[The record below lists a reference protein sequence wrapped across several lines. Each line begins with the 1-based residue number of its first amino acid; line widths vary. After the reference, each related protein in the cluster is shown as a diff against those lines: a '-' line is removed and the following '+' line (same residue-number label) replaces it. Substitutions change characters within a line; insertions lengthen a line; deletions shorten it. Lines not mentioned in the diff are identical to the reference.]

1 MSAISSKSRLV
12 LFLLVVIALVFF
24 ITSFVAAAFT
34 NSINNYTGNTQQT
47 TLQIS
52 CTIVRT
58 GEESMFSECPSS

>member
-24 ITSFVAAAFT
+24 ITTFVAATFT
-34 NSINNYTGNTQQT
+34 NNVNTSGQASSQVT
-47 TLQIS
+47 

-58 GEESMFSECPSS
+58 GEEMMFGDCSTS

>member
-1 MSAISSKSRLV
+1 MSATSSKSRLV

-34 NSINNYTGNTQQT
+34 NSANTGGTQQAAS
-47 TLQIS
+47 QIS

-58 GEESMFSECPSS
+58 GEERMFGECPGS

>member
-34 NSINNYTGNTQQT
+34 NSVTGNSQQT
-47 TLQIS
+47 SSQAS

-58 GEESMFSECPSS
+58 GEERVFSDCSSS

>member
-1 MSAISSKSRLV
+1 MSATSSKSRLV

-34 NSINNYTGNTQQT
+34 NNVNNGQEAGSQV
-47 TLQIS
+47 S

-58 GEESMFSECPSS
+58 GEERMFGECTAS

>member
-1 MSAISSKSRLV
+1 MSATSSKSRLV

-34 NSINNYTGNTQQT
+34 NSANTSGTQQASS
-47 TLQIS
+47 QVS

-58 GEESMFSECPSS
+58 GEERMFGECPSS

>member
-1 MSAISSKSRLV
+1 MMSATSSKSRLV

-34 NSINNYTGNTQQT
+34 NSVNTGGTQQT
-47 TLQIS
+47 TSQVS

-58 GEESMFSECPSS
+58 GEERMFGECPSS

>member
-1 MSAISSKSRLV
+1 MSATSSKSRLV

-34 NSINNYTGNTQQT
+34 NSVNTGSSQQV
-47 TLQIS
+47 S

-58 GEESMFSECPSS
+58 GEEKMFGECGAP